1 MRSIL
6 FVDDD
11 LEIVSSTRR
20 FFYTIPHEWQV
31 TFAQSAAE
39 ALQSLQE
46 KHYDVI
52 ITDIRMPGM
61 SGIDLLNQVRLN
73 HPQTVRIALS
83 GHSDRNAS
91 LQASGLAHQYLTKP
105 CPIESIVAAIQQSLS
120 IGNLVIDE
128 NVRKLIV
135 QLKTIPSQPQAYLQI
150 VEELKKADSST
161 GKIGKII
168 SQDASMSAKILQLVN
183 TAFFGLPKT
192 AIDPEQAAVMLGMD
206 TIRDLVLTI
215 GVFSQFDPRKLKQ
228 LALSNMWSHSR
239 RTGELAKV
247 IATQMNAD
255 KKQTNNAFIAGAL
268 HDVGKLIL
276 ADNLPQLYLGAN
288 KRAIMEN
295 KEFVHIEQEVFGTT
309 HAQVGS
315 YLFGLWGLSSSIV
328 NAVAFHHEPSG
339 SAVED
344 LPVLLAVHVAN
355 VIDYQLH
362 TDQPKIGIPPPFD
375 TAFLKS
381 CGVENQ
387 LNTWQQYTFSQ

>member
-11 LEIVSSTRR
+11 PEIVSSTRR
-20 FFYTIPHEWQV
+20 FLYTIPHEWQV

-39 ALQSLQE
+39 ALLSLQE

-52 ITDIRMPGM
+52 ITDIRMDGM

-83 GHSDRNAS
+83 GHSDRTAS

-135 QLKTIPSQPQAYLQI
+135 QLKTIPSQPEAYLQI

-192 AIDPEQAAVMLGMD
+192 AIDPEQAAVMLGVE

-228 LALSNMWSHSR
+228 LSLSNMWSHSR

-247 IATQMNAD
+247 IATQLNAD

-328 NAVAFHHEPSG
+328 NAVAGHHEPSG

-355 VIDYQLH
+355 VIDYQVH

-375 TAFLKS
+375 TAYLKS
-381 CGVENQ
+381 CGVESQ
-387 LNTWQQYTFSQ
+387 LDTWRQYTFSQ